1 MVRPNDVEP
10 RATID
15 TKAVDRPMSV
25 INGFK
30 GAGQSALREQYTDK
44 GCEQGEA
51 MLAVVEESTHF
62 IVSGFRGVYVE
73 QTRAVQI
80 AVIAHHH

>member
-1 MVRPNDVEP
+1 
-10 RATID
+10 
-15 TKAVDRPMSV
+15 MSV

-62 IVSGFRGVYVE
+62 IVHDHASKATSVALFWTSVKCR
-73 QTRAVQI
+73 TMPS
-80 AVIAHHH
+80 